1 MVKELRNRQQLS
13 DKQTLVKTAKN
24 RNYERSFECFVKDRF
39 SSFSLSCY
47 LQSVLSLPIQRQTP
61 FSLSVSIP
69 LSLLPR
75 FTLAHACARD
85 VAIPSA
91 SPLIGF
97 RRSGRQ
103 RAVRHPFLTEP
114 LSRSQIDNPRS
125 AKKGGCSP
133 QHHRQPS
140 KLQHPSNLIREIP

>member
-39 SSFSLSCY
+39 PPFCLR
-47 LQSVLSLPIQRQTP
+47 SVLSLPAQRQTP

-69 LSLLPR
+69 LPLLPR

-91 SPLIGF
+91 PPLIGF
-97 RRSGRQ
+97 RRSGRHLT
-103 RAVRHPFLTEP
+103 VRHPFLTEP
-114 LSRSQIDNPRS
+114 LSLPFLRVTGRGVAAIWV
-125 AKKGGCSP
+125 
-133 QHHRQPS
+133 
-140 KLQHPSNLIREIP
+140 EEE